1 MIIEFNSFTKKL
13 TEEKNDVFFRS
24 LLCVA
29 KHCSHGKKFY
39 QIKDFTKKKTTRLF
53 SFDYQHYYVC
63 WKNYDLI
70 YIY

>member
-39 QIKDFTKKKTTRLF
+39 QIKDFTKKKKQ
-53 SFDYQHYYVC
+53 DYFLSIINIIMFVG
-63 WKNYDLI
+63 KTMT
-70 YIY
+70 